1 MQKIFAKKSIKRE
14 KRKEKDHRKKVE
26 KSKFKLIWTN
36 FTLVNG
42 NAKASCETLRLLKL
56 NAQAP
61 RTMADW

>member
-1 MQKIFAKKSIKRE
+1 MFVICDSEMSII
-14 KRKEKDHRKKVE
+14 
-26 KSKFKLIWTN
+26 LILLIMLMGK

-42 NAKASCETLRLLKL
+42 NAKASCKTPRLLKL